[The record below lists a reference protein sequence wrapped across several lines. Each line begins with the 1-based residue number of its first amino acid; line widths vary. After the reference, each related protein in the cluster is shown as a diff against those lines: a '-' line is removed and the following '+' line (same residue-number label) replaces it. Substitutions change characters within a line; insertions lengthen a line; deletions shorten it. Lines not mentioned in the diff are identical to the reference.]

1 MVAGRPKKFDPDLAL
16 DLALDVFWRQGFE
29 GTSISD
35 LTAAMGI
42 NRPSLYATFGDKE
55 SLFRKALD
63 RYVQARAC
71 HMQSALDEP
80 TAKRVVHKLWESS
93 IRSADTSGHRRGC
106 FLVQSALACSEENH
120 AMQQAAFEARSSAEK
135 VLRERF
141 EKAIEAGDLPPS
153 ADAAHLARY
162 VTTFTYGIAVQAAGG
177 ASPTELAAAAA
188 IALNAFPSSSES

>member
-1 MVAGRPKKFDPDLAL
+1 MVVGRPKKFDPELAL
-16 DLALDVFWRQGFE
+16 DRALEVFWRQGFE

-71 HMQSALDEP
+71 HMKAALDEP
-80 TAKRVVHKLWESS
+80 TAKRVVRKLWESS
-93 IRSADTSGHRRGC
+93 IRSADASDHPKGC
-106 FLVQSALACSEENH
+106 FLVQGALACSEENH
-120 AMQQAAFEARSSAEK
+120 AMQQAAFEARSTAEK
-135 VLRERF
+135 ALCERLK
-141 EKAIEAGDLPPS
+141 KAIEAGDLPPS

-162 VTTFTYGIAVQAAGG
+162 VTTFTYGLAVQAAGG
-177 ASPTELAAAAA
+177 TSPTELAAAAA
-188 IALNAFPSSSES
+188 IALNAFPSSSET